1 MNDFYYTHPLIPLRA
16 AVEKQ
21 KYKNKLSSEKFS
33 LKKKKKRS
41 INNQYSRLIHGS
53 WRKGRERSRS
63 IKKFKYQSRVKGGF
77 CSLLEVMTSK
87 KQFHSCAFRSLFI
100 VYAPRQNSL
109 PIWKKKTKRKEKKKM
124 NKEYA

>member
-1 MNDFYYTHPLIPLRA
+1 MMNDFYYTHPLIHPLRA

-109 PIWKKKTKRKEKKKM
+109 PIWKKKRRGKRKKK
-124 NKEYA
+124 NE